1 MARKFGSRQL
11 KREPSPGFWPIHRK
25 EHTWAPRTRP
35 GPHARE
41 KSLPLLV
48 ILRESLGLANT
59 AKEAVRI
66 ISQGKVK
73 VDGIVRR
80 DRRFP
85 VGLMDVVQIEGATQA
100 YRALPK
106 PNRGLVLAPA
116 QEKEVAYKI
125 CKIVRKQ
132 NVAGGKLQYSLHDGR
147 TILSATKDTRSGG
160 EEFAVGGALELSFPV
175 QKVIKYVPF
184 QVGALGLVIDGRN
197 QGYYGKITSITP
209 GTSTRRKIVRIET
222 GEAGF
227 ETPADYVIPIG
238 TDTSLVS
245 MEKP

>member
-1 MARKFGSRQL
+1 MARKFGPRQL

-25 EHTWAPRTRP
+25 EQTWAPRTRP

-41 KSLPLLV
+41 KSLPLVV
-48 ILRESLGLANT
+48 IVRESLGLANT
-59 AKEAVRI
+59 AKEAIRV
-66 ISQGKVK
+66 ISQGKIK
-73 VDGIVRR
+73 VDGVVRR

-85 VGLMDVVQIEGATQA
+85 VGLMDIVQIEGVAQA

-106 PNRGLVLAPA
+106 PNRGLVLTPA
-116 QEKEVAYKI
+116 QDKEAAYKI
-125 CKIVRKQ
+125 CKIVNKQ
-132 NVAGGKLQYSLHDGR
+132 NVTGGKLQYSLHDGR
-147 TILSATKDTRSGG
+147 TLLTTTRDTRSGG
-160 EEFAVGGALELSFPV
+160 EEFAVGGALQLSFPV
-175 QKVIKYVPF
+175 QKVLKHVPF

-209 GTSTRRKIVRIET
+209 GTSARRKIVRIET
-222 GEAGF
+222 GAAGF

-238 TDTSLVS
+238 TDTPLVS

>member
-1 MARKFGSRQL
+1 MARKFGPRQL

-25 EHTWAPRTRP
+25 EHTWAPRTMP

-41 KSLPLLV
+41 KSLPLVV
-48 ILRESLGLANT
+48 IVRESLGLANT
-59 AKEAVRI
+59 AKEAIRI

-73 VDGIVRR
+73 VDGVIRR
-80 DRRFP
+80 ERRFP
-85 VGLMDVVQIEGATQA
+85 VGLMDVVQIEGAAQI

-106 PNRGLVLAPA
+106 PRRGLVLTPA
-116 QEKEVAYKI
+116 QDREAAYKI
-125 CKIVRKQ
+125 CKIIGKQ

-147 TILSATKDTRSGG
+147 TILSTTKDTRLGG
-160 EEFAVGGALELSFPV
+160 EEFAVGGAFQLSFPA
-175 QKVIKYVPF
+175 QKVVKYVPF

-209 GTSTRRKIVRIET
+209 GTSARRKIVRIET
-222 GEAGF
+222 GDTGF

-238 TDTSLVS
+238 TDTPLVS
-245 MEKP
+245 MEKL

>member
-1 MARKFGSRQL
+1 MARKFGPRQL
-11 KREPSPGFWPIHRK
+11 KRERSPGFWPIHRK
-25 EHTWAPRTRP
+25 EHTWAPRTQP

-41 KSLPLLV
+41 KSLPLIV
-48 ILRESLGLANT
+48 IVRESLGLANT
-59 AKEAVRI
+59 AKEAIRV

-85 VGLMDVVQIEGATQA
+85 VGLMDIVQIEGASEA

-106 PNRGLVLAPA
+106 PNRGLVLTPA
-116 QEKEVAYKI
+116 QVKETTYKI
-125 CKIVRKQ
+125 CKIVGKQ
-132 NVAGGKLQYSLHDGR
+132 NVPGGKLQYSLHDGR
-147 TILSATKDTRSGG
+147 TILSATKEVRSSD
-160 EEFAVGGALELSFPV
+160 EELAVGGAVQLSFPA
-175 QKVIKYVPF
+175 QKIVKYVPF
-184 QVGALGLVIDGRN
+184 QVGSLGLVIDGRN

-222 GEAGF
+222 GAAGF

-238 TDTSLVS
+238 TDTPLVS